1 VFQEDDL
8 EQIAGVMLRMKTAEV
23 CYIPNVYTDAVDAKS
38 IYDQL
43 GWELETHKL
52 THEDL

>member
-1 VFQEDDL
+1 M
-8 EQIAGVMLRMKTAEV
+8 EQIAGVMLRMKTGEV

-43 GWELETHKL
+43 NWGLETHKL
-52 THEDL
+52 TSESL